1 MTTSIWLA
9 SVTLALLSLVL
20 VGCGASVQEAP
31 GSPTVTNPYPAAAE
45 TPFFSSVAQWKQH
58 EKK

>member
-9 SVTLALLSLVL
+9 SVALALVSLA
-20 VGCGASVQEAP
+20 GCGASIQEAP
-31 GSPTVTNPYPAAAE
+31 GSPAVTNPYPAGAE